1 MKKIGGIKLLIGTEF
16 TLDCGL
22 RLVIIA
28 RDRAGYGRL
37 SRLITRGR
45 RKADKGSYSLA
56 RADVEEFLGD
66 EAASVGT
73 LALWLPP
80 TRAGSGAGRVDSPHL
95 RRPRLDRRGAHA

>member
-1 MKKIGGIKLLIGTEF
+1 MIGAEF

-22 RLVIIA
+22 RLVVIA

-45 RKADKGSYSLA
+45 RAAEKGSYALT

-66 EAASVGT
+66 AAVPASTNG
-73 LALWLPP
+73 A
-80 TRAGSGAGRVDSPHL
+80 RARSRCGCRRSMPDAGRS
-95 RRPRLDRRGAHA
+95 RASG